1 MLLFYNGWP
10 DFYINEHGRNMKVL
24 FLLSLILFSTASN
37 AVVKRHD
44 IPPENYVIEKAPEYL
59 IDMPHEGHGVLIN
72 SQWILTVA
80 HTIFYDYVGK
90 GLIVGSKTYEIESV
104 HIHPDYFEPNKN
116 LLKGDLA
123 PLMSFFKSRSDI
135 ALIKL
140 ASPVSRV
147 ETINI
152 YTGTSEKGK
161 IITVYGKGATGN
173 GLTGEDPDTKSLRAM
188 NQFQNVVESAEGNWL
203 AFKFDEP
210 ANALLLE
217 GMHGSGDS
225 GGASVIFEEGV
236 PFLVGLSSW
245 QLGYGDISTFKG
257 GLYGTTAYQVRVSNY
272 HGWILGVL
280 CC

>member
-1 MLLFYNGWP
+1 
-10 DFYINEHGRNMKVL
+10 MKVL
-24 FLLSLILFSTASN
+24 FLLILILFSIHSN

-59 IDMPHEGHGVLIN
+59 IDMPHEGQGVLIN
-72 SQWILTVA
+72 SQWIVTVA
-80 HTIFYDYVGK
+80 HTIFYDYAGK
-90 GLIVGSKTYEIESV
+90 ELLIGSKTYEIESV
-104 HIHPDYFEPNKN
+104 HIHPDYTQPKKY

-140 ASPVSRV
+140 TSIVSGV
-147 ETINI
+147 EPINI
-152 YTGTSEKGK
+152 YTGKSEKDK
-161 IITVYGKGATGN
+161 TITVYGRGATGN
-173 GLTGEDPDTKSLRAM
+173 GLTGEDPDTKSLRVM

-203 AFKFDEP
+203 GFKFDEP
-210 ANALLLE
+210 ANALALE

-225 GGASVIFEEGV
+225 GGASVIFQKGV

-245 QLGYGDISTFKG
+245 QLGHGDISTFKG

-272 HGWILGVL
+272 HDWILGVL
-280 CC
+280 GS

>member
-1 MLLFYNGWP
+1 
-10 DFYINEHGRNMKVL
+10 MKAL
-24 FLLSLILFSTASN
+24 FLLPLIFFAIGSN

-59 IDMPHEGHGVLIN
+59 IDMPHEGHGVLIS
-72 SQWILTVA
+72 SQWIVTVA
-80 HTIFYDYVGK
+80 HTIFYNYVGK
-90 GLIVGSKTYEIESV
+90 DILIGSKNYEIESV
-104 HIHPDYFEPNKN
+104 HIHPDYTQPNKD

-140 ASPVSRV
+140 TSIVSGV
-147 ETINI
+147 APINI
-152 YTGTSEKGK
+152 YAGKSEKDK
-161 IITVYGKGATGN
+161 TITVYGKGATGN
-173 GLTGEDPDTKSLRAM
+173 GLTGEDPDTKSLRVM
-188 NQFQNVVESAEGNWL
+188 NQFQNIVESAEGNWL

-210 ANALLLE
+210 ENALVLE

-225 GGASVIFEEGV
+225 GGASVVFIKGV

-245 QLGYGDISTFKG
+245 QLGHGDISSFKG

-272 HGWILGVL
+272 HDWILAVL
-280 CC
+280 GS

>member
-1 MLLFYNGWP
+1 
-10 DFYINEHGRNMKVL
+10 MKVL
-24 FLLSLILFSTASN
+24 FLLFFFFVSPGSN

-44 IPPENYVIEKAPEYL
+44 IPPEHYVVEKMPEYL
-59 IDMPHEGHGVLIN
+59 IDMPHEGHGVLIK
-72 SQWILTVA
+72 SQWIVTVA

-90 GLIVGSKTYEIESV
+90 NIIVGSKTYKIESV
-104 HIHPDYFEPNKN
+104 HIHPDYTKPNKN

-140 ASPVSRV
+140 TSAVSGV
-147 ETINI
+147 EPISI
-152 YTGTSEKGK
+152 YKGNSEKGK

-173 GLTGEDPDTKSLRAM
+173 GLTGEDPDTKSLRVM
-188 NQFQNVVESAEGNWL
+188 NQFQNVVESVEGNWL
-203 AFKFDEP
+203 AFNFDQP
-210 ANALLLE
+210 ANALSLE

-225 GGASVIFEEGV
+225 GGASVVFQEGI

-245 QLGYGDISTFKG
+245 QLGHGDISTFKG

-272 HGWILGVL
+272 HDWILGVL
-280 CC
+280 GS

>member
-1 MLLFYNGWP
+1 
-10 DFYINEHGRNMKVL
+10 MKVL
-24 FLLSLILFSTASN
+24 FLLVFFIFSFGSN

-44 IPPENYVIEKAPEYL
+44 IPPENYVVEKTPEYL

-72 SQWILTVA
+72 SQWIVTVA

-90 GLIVGSKTYEIESV
+90 DLRVGSKTYEIESV
-104 HIHPDYFEPNKN
+104 HIHPDYTEPNKN
-116 LLKGDLA
+116 LFKGDLA

-140 ASPVSRV
+140 TSTVNSV
-147 ETINI
+147 EPINI

-161 IITVYGKGATGN
+161 KITVFGKGAKGN
-173 GLTGEDPDTKSLRAM
+173 GLTGEDPDTKPLRVL
-188 NQFQNVVESAEGNWL
+188 NRFQNVVDSAEDKWL

-210 ANALLLE
+210 ANALPLE

-225 GGASVIFEEGV
+225 GGASVVFEKGV

-245 QLGYGDISTFKG
+245 QLGHGDISTFKG
-257 GLYGTTAYQVRVSNY
+257 GLYGTIAYQVRLSNY
-272 HGWILGVL
+272 HAWILGVVGS
-280 CC
+280 

>member
-1 MLLFYNGWP
+1 
-10 DFYINEHGRNMKVL
+10 MKIL
-24 FLLSLILFSTASN
+24 FLLSIIFFSTYSN

-44 IPPENYVIEKAPEYL
+44 IPPENYVVEKTPEYL

-72 SQWILTVA
+72 SQWIVTVA

-90 GLIVGSKTYEIESV
+90 DLLIGTKIYEIESV
-104 HIHPDYFEPNKN
+104 HIHPDYTQPNKD

-140 ASPVSRV
+140 SSKVSGV
-147 ETINI
+147 NPIKI
-152 YTGTSEKGK
+152 YKGKSEKGK
-161 IITVYGKGATGN
+161 TITVFGKGAKGN
-173 GLTGEDPDTKSLRAM
+173 GLTGEDPDTKPLRVL
-188 NQFQNVVESAEGNWL
+188 NRFQNVVDSAEDKWL

-210 ANALLLE
+210 ANALPLE

-225 GGASVIFEEGV
+225 GGATVVFEKGV

-245 QLGYGDISTFKG
+245 QLGHGDISTFKG
-257 GLYGTTAYQVRVSNY
+257 GLYGTIAYQVRLSNY
-272 HGWILGVL
+272 HAWILGVVGS
-280 CC
+280 

>member
-1 MLLFYNGWP
+1 
-10 DFYINEHGRNMKVL
+10 MKVL
-24 FLLSLILFSTASN
+24 FILFLIFFSIGSN

-44 IPPENYVIEKAPEYL
+44 VPPENYVIEKMPEYL

-90 GLIVGSKTYEIESV
+90 SIILGSKTYEIESV
-104 HIHPDYFEPNKN
+104 HIHPDYTAPDKS

-140 ASPVSRV
+140 TSTVSGV
-147 ETINI
+147 DPINI
-152 YTGTSEKGK
+152 YTGKSEKGK
-161 IITVYGKGATGN
+161 TITVYGKGATGN
-173 GLTGEDPDTKSLRAM
+173 GLTGEDPDTKSLRVM
-188 NQFQNVVESAEGNWL
+188 NQFQNIVESAESNWL
-203 AFKFDEP
+203 AFKFDQP
-210 ANALLLE
+210 ANALSLE

-225 GGASVIFEEGV
+225 GGASVIFQEGV
-236 PFLVGLSSW
+236 PLLVGLSSW

-257 GLYGTTAYQVRVSNY
+257 GLYGTTAYQVRISSY
-272 HGWILGVL
+272 HDWILGVL
-280 CC
+280 GG

>member
-1 MLLFYNGWP
+1 
-10 DFYINEHGRNMKVL
+10 MKVL
-24 FLLSLILFSTASN
+24 FLLVFFIFSFGSN

-44 IPPENYVIEKAPEYL
+44 IPPENYVVEKTPEYL

-72 SQWILTVA
+72 SQWIVTVA

-90 GLIVGSKTYEIESV
+90 DLRVGSKTYEIESV
-104 HIHPDYFEPNKN
+104 HIHSDYTEPNKN
-116 LLKGDLA
+116 LFKGDLA

-140 ASPVSRV
+140 TSTVNSV
-147 ETINI
+147 EPINI

-161 IITVYGKGATGN
+161 KITVFGKGAKGN
-173 GLTGEDPDTKSLRAM
+173 GLTGEDPDTKPLRVL
-188 NQFQNVVESAEGNWL
+188 NRFQNVVDSAEDKWL

-210 ANALLLE
+210 ANALPLE

-225 GGASVIFEEGV
+225 GGASVVFEKGV

-245 QLGYGDISTFKG
+245 QLGHGDISTFKG
-257 GLYGTTAYQVRVSNY
+257 GLYGTIAYQVRLSNY
-272 HGWILGVL
+272 HAWILGVVGS
-280 CC
+280 